1 MNLFNTRSFKFILYT
16 IILLTIGT
24 IGFYSIGGEEWSVL
38 DSLYMT
44 LITLSTVGF
53 SEVHPLDESGRVWA
67 MILIIFGI
75 SGFAYVLSQF
85 GTELLEFGQYR
96 SRKMKKHIQKLKNH
110 YIICGYGRM
119 GAVIAGELTEK
130 DIPFVVIDNS
140 ENKIEKIQEKG
151 FDYIFGD
158 ATLEETLLESGIESA
173 SGVVVTLNTDQDN
186 LFVTMSV
193 RTLNTDAFLVSRYS
207 IHDTAA
213 KLMRAG
219 ANKIVNPYVA
229 GGHKMSELLISPF
242 IEDSV
247 SITTPQ
253 QNYVDLAIDEI
264 EIAKMIRYD
273 GVSILDSKLREE
285 FNVSVV
291 SIVTE
296 NGTVSIN
303 PKPETILRK
312 SQTIML
318 IGEKENL
325 KKLKDSVE
333 SQ

>member
-1 MNLFNTRSFKFILYT
+1 MHLFNTRSFKFIAYT
-16 IILLTIGT
+16 LVLLTIGT
-24 IGFYSIGGEEWSVL
+24 IGFYSIGGEEWSII

-53 SEVHPLDESGRVWA
+53 SEVHPLDESGRIWA
-67 MILIIFGI
+67 MILIIFGV
-75 SGFAYVLSQF
+75 SGFAYVISQF

-96 SRKMKKHIQKLKNH
+96 SRKMKKHIQKLNNH

-119 GAVIAGELTEK
+119 GAVIASELTEK
-130 DIPFVVIDNS
+130 NIPFVVIDHS

-151 FDYIFGD
+151 FNYIFGD
-158 ATLEETLLESGIESA
+158 ATLEETLVESGIKSA

-207 IHDTAA
+207 LHDTAA

-229 GGHKMSELLISPF
+229 GGHKMSELLTSPF

-247 SITTPQ
+247 TIKTPQ

-264 EIAKMIRYD
+264 EVAKMLRYD
-273 GVSILDSKLREE
+273 GISIFDSKLREI

-291 SIVTE
+291 GIVAE

-303 PKPETILRK
+303 PKPDTILRK
-312 SQTIML
+312 SHTIML
-318 IGEKENL
+318 IGEKSNL
-325 KKLKDSVE
+325 EKLKDSVI
-333 SQ
+333 S